1 MRIHC
6 TVNVP
11 LIWGNSVKINRS
23 HAAINAEFLA
33 VHLAEEHL
41 WAIAKIHIKHS
52 DRLQDEFLS
61 FYVEF
66 DFLLLF
72 RPLSENLCKTA
83 KSPNIA
89 FIILKLFNA

>member
-61 FYVEF
+61 FYVVRSSTTLSAPLREF
-66 DFLLLF
+66 MQ
-72 RPLSENLCKTA
+72 NCKIS
-83 KSPNIA
+83 KYRLHHS
-89 FIILKLFNA
+89 